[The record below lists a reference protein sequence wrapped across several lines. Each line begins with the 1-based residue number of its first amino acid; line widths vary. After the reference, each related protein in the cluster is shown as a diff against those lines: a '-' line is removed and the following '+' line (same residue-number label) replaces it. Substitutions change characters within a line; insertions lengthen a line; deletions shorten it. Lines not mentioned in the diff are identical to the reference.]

1 MKLVERIRQIVV
13 LALSAG
19 FIAVAVQP
27 AEAQPNFC
35 VAQCQRSHRGCV
47 YRYPSAG
54 FSCQRQLEAC
64 ISRCV
69 CSQPGC
75 RRL

>member
-13 LALSAG
+13 LALRAG
-19 FIAVAVQP
+19 LIAVAVQP
-27 AEAQPNFC
+27 AKAQTNLC
-35 VAQCQRSHRGCV
+35 VAQCQRSHGGCV
-47 YRYPSAG
+47 YRYPGAG
-54 FSCQRQLEAC
+54 FSCQKQLEAC